1 MSALYLTVCGNVVVI
16 MIGEFGYRVPV
27 FENGKKPKGGPLEIE
42 KFPPPPVTPQV

>member
-1 MSALYLTVCGNVVVI
+1 

-42 KFPPPPVTPQV
+42 KFFVEGVNEMGWRGSGAY